1 MTKPTLLALAVAIA
15 ACVAPI
21 EPVRNVCNGAPTPPA
36 FRIVYSAH
44 PPQLDTTAVLSNR
57 WQSPARSADTIR
69 FNDGKVTG
77 FAVLGWSTFNPDRCR
92 SLSDSLW
99 SVLPNAAERIRLP

>member
-1 MTKPTLLALAVAIA
+1 MAAAL

-21 EPVRNVCNGAPTPPA
+21 EPVHNVCNGSPTPPA
-36 FRIVYSAH
+36 FRIVYSAK

-69 FNDGKVTG
+69 FNDPGLKG
-77 FAVLGWSTFNPDRCR
+77 FAVLGWSTFNPDHCR
-92 SLSDSLW
+92 SLYDSLW
-99 SVLPNAAERIRLP
+99 SALPNVADRIRLP